1 MSSPTAETSRV
12 HFPAGDRPVLLADF
26 DESEM
31 VAWAVGRGLPAYR
44 GRQLYAAAYRR
55 LATSFD
61 ELTELPRDLR
71 AELAQVAT
79 LTPLAVQESRRHEA
93 AETEKALFRLHDGA
107 LVEGV
112 LMDYPSERV
121 SRHTVCL
128 STQVGCPLGCRFCA
142 TGLQGWTRD
151 LSPGEIAG
159 QVIHFERVLRARRE
173 HVTNVVYMGM
183 GEPLLPYEN
192 TIKSVRLLT
201 DPRGFG
207 LGQRHIT
214 ISTAGVVP
222 GIRRLAH
229 EGLQV
234 GLAISIHAATD
245 EARSALM
252 PINRR
257 YGLGELL
264 DACREYVALTHRRI
278 SFEYTLMNGVNDG
291 AGDARRLAGLLHGM
305 LCHVNIIPWN
315 RVEEM
320 PFEPSPRS
328 RIEAFRDILAAAGIP
343 VTIRDTRGDAIKAA
357 CGQLKTG
364 ATRARRPISAPLPV
378 AAV

>member
-1 MSSPTAETSRV
+1 M
-12 HFPAGDRPVLLADF
+12 LLLSDLTH
-26 DESEM
+26 DEM
-31 VAWAVGRGLPAYR
+31 VAWAVARGLPAYR
-44 GRQLYAAAYRR
+44 GRQLYDAVFRR

-61 ELTELPRDLR
+61 DLTDLPRMLR
-71 AELAQVAT
+71 AELAQEAR
-79 LTPLAVQESRRHEA
+79 LTPMTVQESHRHA
-93 AETEKALFRLHDGA
+93 QAETEKALFRMADGA
-107 LVEGV
+107 LIEGV
-112 LMDYPSERV
+112 LMDYPKERGGG
-121 SRHTVCL
+121 RHTVCL
-128 STQVGCPLGCRFCA
+128 STQVGCPLACRFCA

-151 LSPGEIAG
+151 LSPGEVAG
-159 QVIHFERVLRARRE
+159 QVMHFERLLRARGA

-222 GIRRLAH
+222 GIRRLTQ

-257 YGLGELL
+257 YGLDELL
-264 DACREYVALTHRRI
+264 AACHEYVRVTHRRI
-278 SFEYTLMNGVNDG
+278 SFEYTLMDGVNDG
-291 AGDARRLAGLLHGM
+291 PGDARALARRLEGL

-315 RVEEM
+315 RVEEI
-320 PFEPSPRS
+320 PFQPSSPA
-328 RIEAFRDILAAAGIP
+328 RIAAFRDALAAAGLP
-343 VTIRDTRGDAIKAA
+343 VTVRDTRGSAIQAA
-357 CGQLKTG
+357 CGQLKTA
-364 ATRARRPISAPLPV
+364 ATRARRAGLRPLPV
-378 AAV
+378 ATA